1 MNRRRA
7 LLGVAALGL
16 GALRGATAAGPAPVR
31 VVYHVA
37 DGLPQATRAL
47 RQLKNHLR
55 ADPSARIVVVA
66 LSDGIDFLL
75 QDAVDDGNYP
85 YALLVEPLAVQGVQF
100 RVCRNTLDV
109 RLIERSRVLEGVEIV
124 PSGIA
129 EIARLQAHEG
139 YAYVRP

>member
-1 MNRRRA
+1 MIDRRA
-7 LLGVAALGL
+7 LLGLVALGL
-16 GALRGATAAGPAPVR
+16 GAAHVVLAADPAPVR

-47 RQLKNHLR
+47 RQLKNHRR
-55 ADPSARIVVVA
+55 ADPAVQIVVVA

-85 YALLVEPLAVQGVQF
+85 YALLVEPLAAEGVQF
-100 RVCRNTLDV
+100 RVCRNTLDA
-109 RLIERSRVLEGVEIV
+109 RLIERSRVLDGVEIV

-139 YAYVRP
+139 YVYVRP